1 MGPPLGLQG
10 RIGWQRPGRGRFGQ
24 FGPTRGRGM
33 GLRGEALRRGI
44 GLGLVLRDPA
54 ARERIGISNEQAA
67 KIQAQQNSF
76 AQAQI
81 RSRADLA
88 ARRLELRQLMAA
100 ETPDRAAVDKKMKEL
115 SDARLA
121 VEKAQFEHQLAMRN
135 ALTPEQ
141 KQKLEEW
148 RKERMEQFQPRG
160 PMGPGWRAPRRGP
173 GPTQENPAP

>member
-1 MGPPLGLQG
+1 
-10 RIGWQRPGRGRFGQ
+10 
-24 FGPTRGRGM
+24 
-33 GLRGEALRRGI
+33 
-44 GLGLVLRDPA
+44 
-54 ARERIGISNEQAA
+54 
-67 KIQAQQNSF
+67 
-76 AQAQI
+76 
-81 RSRADLA
+81 
-88 ARRLELRQLMAA
+88 
-100 ETPDRAAVDKKMKEL
+100 MKEL